1 MKKYLHK
8 LNMFERILFC
18 IFRRYTNK
26 IYNKGF
32 QDGYNERNMGDECF
46 PLSSHSSIK
55 LTKNE

>member
-26 IYNKGF
+26 IYNKGL
-32 QDGYNERNMGDECF
+32 QDGYNERNMGDEYF
-46 PLSSHSSIK
+46 PLYSHSSIK
-55 LTKNE
+55 LTKIE

>member
-8 LNMFERILFC
+8 LNMFEKILFC
-18 IFRRYTNK
+18 IFPKYTNK
-26 IYNKGF
+26 IYNKGL
-32 QDGYNERNMGDECF
+32 QDGFNERYMSDGCF